1 LEFFKRVKFLLLV
14 GDATTDVDWA
24 SEEETI
30 PTYTLP
36 TITGGDTGSD
46 NWFASM
52 DDDDIPDLALGRF
65 PVDKPSELKTIIYK
79 TISYEKNPPCGLWR
93 KTLSFVA
100 SDDPNFGDTGM
111 TLAETLFMKL
121 LNMSVPYKYDVNVTW
136 GGRLSNYTYIP
147 AEFHKKVLERI
158 NDGCLILN
166 YVGHGLTNEWGSL
179 YRDKRSYPVFTAQ
192 DADLVNTKGRYPILV
207 EVCCLTGF
215 YDHPYIDCIS
225 EKLLKA
231 KSGVVAAFASSRISD
246 PYGNGVLEK
255 ELIYSLFSDPYPTL
269 GLALLK
275 AKERIITVDDYW
287 RRKLDSYAEVGF
299 KAEYPQFKEKIP
311 LFLNLSKK
319 AHVDMYNL
327 LGDPALKIAYPQEEV
342 RLQAKKK
349 IKRGEIIN
357 IVGATPSGCLVGATL
372 AVAQQVGSNP
382 TLPTHLPP
390 TTYSPTQSALITI
403 ECERDKIIYPLQPIN
418 NMSLPGMSLPAS
430 ATLSLRAEGEAISP
444 PISSPICYKDKKLKE
459 VLKSNY
465 ENANNKIVLKRK
477 VSLKEGK
484 FSLNLRIPEN
494 IPPGRY
500 FIKCY
505 LWSKEKDAFACLP
518 FRVTE

>member
-1 LEFFKRVKFLLLV
+1 
-14 GDATTDVDWA
+14 
-24 SEEETI
+24 
-30 PTYTLP
+30 
-36 TITGGDTGSD
+36 
-46 NWFASM
+46 
-52 DDDDIPDLALGRF
+52 
-65 PVDKPSELKTIIYK
+65 
-79 TISYEKNPPCGLWR
+79 CGLWR

-111 TLAETLFMKL
+111 TLAEEMLMKM

-147 AEFHKKVLERI
+147 AEFHKKVLKRI

-166 YVGHGLTNEWGSL
+166 YVGHGLINQWGSL

-192 DADLVNTKGRYPILV
+192 DADLVNTKGRYPILI

-246 PYGNGVLEK
+246 PYGNGILEK
-255 ELIYSLFSDPYPTL
+255 ELIYSLFSDPSPTL

-287 RRKLDSYAEVGF
+287 RRKLDSYAQAGF

-327 LGDPALKIAYPQEEV
+327 LGDPALKIAYPQEEI

-349 IKRGEIIN
+349 IKRGELIN
-357 IVGATPSGCLVGATL
+357 IVGATPCGCPLRL
-372 AVAQQVGSNP
+372 PQVGSD
-382 TLPTHLPP
+382 PTHPLTPHQSSIQHP
-390 TTYSPTQSALITI
+390 ASSIQSALITI
-403 ECERDKIIYPLQPIN
+403 ECERDKIIHPLQPIN
-418 NMSLPGMSLPAS
+418 NMSL
-430 ATLSLRAEGEAISP
+430 
-444 PISSPICYKDKKLKE
+444 KN
-459 VLKSNY
+459 NY
-465 ENANNKIVLKRK
+465 ENANNKVVLKRK

-484 FSLNLRIPEN
+484 FNLNLRIPEN
-494 IPPGRY
+494 IPPGKY

-505 LWSKEKDAFACLP
+505 LWGKEKDAFGSLP
-518 FRVTE
+518 FQVIN